1 MQLHGILD
9 PNIIDLNL
17 EAETKE
23 EVINNLATLLFKAGR
38 ITDAQKY
45 IADVLARE
53 ETMPTDVGI
62 GVAIPHA
69 KSDAV
74 RKNAV
79 AFARLKTPIPWNG
92 DVDSEEPPVH
102 SVFLL
107 AVSSEGQENIHL
119 QIIARIAELLLDDNF
134 LAALQSINDN
144 NELIE
149 TMKQFLG
156 EA

>member
-9 PNIIDLNL
+9 PNIMDLNL

-23 EVINNLATLLFKAGR
+23 EVIFKLADLLLKEER
-38 ITDAQKY
+38 ITDAEQY
-45 IADVLARE
+45 CADVLSRE
-53 ETMPTDVGI
+53 ETVPTDVGI

-69 KSDAV
+69 KSAAV
-74 RKNAV
+74 SKNAV

-92 DVDSEEPPVH
+92 EQQSEEPPVH

-107 AVSSEGQENIHL
+107 AVSSKGQENTHL
-119 QIIARIAELLLDDNF
+119 QIIAKIAELLLDDAF
-134 LAALQSINDN
+134 LSALQSINHKED
-144 NELIE
+144 LID
-149 TMKQFLG
+149 TMKHFLG